1 MWTILKVFIEFATIL
16 LLFYVLVF
24 LATRQGGS
32 LFPNQRSNLD
42 TDLTFCTKLKTL
54 LKMDYKPKCKTQ
66 NFIKLSK
73 DNFGDHLADLA
84 HSYDFSETPK
94 A

>member
-1 MWTILKVFIEFATIL
+1 
-16 LLFYVLVF
+16 
-24 LATRQGGS
+24 
-32 LFPNQRSNLD
+32 
-42 TDLTFCTKLKTL
+42 
-54 LKMDYKPKCKTQ
+54 MDYKPKCKTQ
-66 NFIKLSK
+66 NFVKLSK

>member
-1 MWTILKVFIEFATIL
+1 MGISA
-16 LLFYVLVF
+16 
-24 LATRQGGS
+24 
-32 LFPNQRSNLD
+32 PNQRSNLDD

-66 NFIKLSK
+66 NFVKLSK

-84 HSYDFSETPK
+84 YSHDFSGTPAARSMK
-94 A
+94 EVVSELGFVKM